1 MKAMAPVLHGL
12 GEPMIVREL
21 DLDDPKAGEVL
32 VRMVASGICHSCLH
46 AQDGTWGVSTPLP
59 VVLGDEGSGVVEK
72 VGPGVEHL
80 KAGDPVVV
88 SWTPTCGRCHY
99 CVVGRSNL
107 CEAKSRPGV
116 LADGT
121 TRLHLDGQDVYQ
133 MGTVGTYSSWAVIG
147 ASNAI
152 KVRPEMPLDIAALIG
167 CSVMTGV
174 GAVVN
179 TAKVGPG
186 ESLAVFGCGGVG
198 LNAVQGGRLAS
209 AWPLIAVDVS
219 DQKLELARSLGATH
233 TFNPSREDVVEKIRA
248 LTGRG
253 LEYAVVTVGNA
264 AATLQAWE
272 TIARGGTCVVVG
284 VGRSDEPL
292 SIAPMY
298 LVTGERRLIGSSYGS
313 ARPLEDFPRLV
324 NLYLDGKLK
333 IDELVT
339 RRYSLDEVEQSHRDL
354 AAGTL
359 ARGLL
364 VF

>member
-1 MKAMAPVLHGL
+1 MKVMAPVLYGL
-12 GEPMIVREL
+12 GEPLQVQEVEL
-21 DLDDPKAGEVL
+21 AEPKAGEVL
-32 VRMVASGICHSCLH
+32 VRMAASGVCHSCLH
-46 AQDGTWGVSTPLP
+46 AQDGTWGPITPLP
-59 VVLGDEGSGVVEK
+59 VILGDEGSGTVEQ

-80 KAGDPVVV
+80 QVGDQVVV
-88 SWTPTCGRCHY
+88 AWTPTCGRCHY

-107 CEAKSRPGV
+107 CEAKSRPGRPGV
-116 LADGT
+116 LAGD
-121 TRLHLDGQDVYQ
+121 REIFS
-133 MGTVGTYSSWAVIG
+133 MGTVATYASWSVIG

-152 KVRPEMPLDIAALIG
+152 KIRPEMPLDVAALIG

-174 GAVVN
+174 GAVIN
-179 TAKVGPG
+179 TARVGPG

-198 LNAVQGGRLAS
+198 LNAIQGGRLVN

-219 DQKLELARSLGATH
+219 DEKLELARSLGATH
-233 TFNPSREDVVEKIRA
+233 TINPAREQVVETIRA

-253 LEYAVVTVGNA
+253 LEYAVVTVGSA

-272 TIARGGTCVVVG
+272 AIARGGTCVVVG
-284 VGRSDEPL
+284 VGRADEPL
-292 SIAPMY
+292 PIDAMY

-339 RRYSLDEVEQSHRDL
+339 RRYGLDEVQQAHDDL
-354 AAGTL
+354 AAGRL